1 MKLGEFIG
9 LESRSVEFKE
19 LRLSCGISFEL
30 YLSTEELAQLLDHG
44 IWTPAMNQAIYQ
56 KIVRDSREYFPK
68 YISAF
73 LNTKELG
80 FQGRLHYG
88 VNDLGTLVGI
98 PILGELNHSKIRRL
112 FTKSLSKIHCFDS
125 KTHQQISHLSLQQ
138 WVSLQIK
145 PITTVD
151 PSYLQEC
158 EAHCRQASFLYKK
171 GYRREMYQRLSYQKR
186 YQRYQKQLGRFTGK
200 LKDMIQTRYHRDG
213 IIEFIQQTTQ
223 TSMYRSIIEL
233 LQSDTYII
241 VPRGDIFIQSK
252 TDPSNVIYWLV
263 KYKDFHSLRVQKE
276 KPPRILYKNPYC
288 LSNIINNLSYM
299 SSRFYKNNPSLT
311 WWNITITVTIP
322 KEKSCLSQYD
332 FYYLDSRNQL
342 NYKIR
347 NQSHQI
353 PGLST

>member
-1 MKLGEFIG
+1 
-9 LESRSVEFKE
+9 
-19 LRLSCGISFEL
+19 
-30 YLSTEELAQLLDHG
+30 
-44 IWTPAMNQAIYQ
+44 
-56 KIVRDSREYFPK
+56 
-68 YISAF
+68 
-73 LNTKELG
+73 
-80 FQGRLHYG
+80 
-88 VNDLGTLVGI
+88 
-98 PILGELNHSKIRRL
+98 
-112 FTKSLSKIHCFDS
+112 
-125 KTHQQISHLSLQQ
+125 
-138 WVSLQIK
+138 
-145 PITTVD
+145 
-151 PSYLQEC
+151 
-158 EAHCRQASFLYKK
+158 
-171 GYRREMYQRLSYQKR
+171 
-186 YQRYQKQLGRFTGK
+186 
-200 LKDMIQTRYHRDG
+200 
-213 IIEFIQQTTQ
+213 
-223 TSMYRSIIEL
+223 MYRSIIEL

-311 WWNITITVTIP
+311 WWNITITVTIS

-332 FYYLDSRNQL
+332 FYYLDTRNQL